1 MSGTPTGLDAGAAT
15 ASGSSLGSLEHAKLE
30 LHEPSKDG
38 ALDKP
43 GPLIDTVDF
52 QFNPKELTLS
62 KSAKWTRPT
71 TRGSKKASP
80 PQYQGPQPSKM
91 TLEMFLD
98 ASVFFDPNRTQ
109 DDSVVK
115 TVERLFQC
123 CVPTDA
129 SHGQKKDSPPW
140 VQLRWGGLTGFVAYI
155 ESVQVKYTLFT
166 PTGLPVRAVCTVT
179 LQELAGEPPGTNP
192 TSGGRV
198 PHREHVVVQ
207 GDSLAGIAYA
217 EYGDASLWR
226 AVADVN
232 RVDDP
237 SRLRPGRRLLLPTA
251 EELSRPRT
259 PSARGRANLATPPVP
274 ARPARQ
280 EVTDAAR

>member
-1 MSGTPTGLDAGAAT
+1 VSIPTGLDAGAAA
-15 ASGSSLGSLEHAKLE
+15 ASSGAQGSLEKAELE

-38 ALDKP
+38 SLDKA
-43 GPLIDTVDF
+43 GALIGRVKF

-62 KSAKWTRPT
+62 KTAKWTRPT
-71 TRGSKKASP
+71 TKGSKKASP
-80 PQYQGPQPSKM
+80 PQFQGAQPSKM
-91 TLEMFLD
+91 TLEIFLD
-98 ASVFFDPNRTQ
+98 ASVFFDPGKTQ

-115 TVERLFQC
+115 TVEQLFKC

-129 SHGQKKDSPPW
+129 SHGQKKGSPPW
-140 VQLRWGGLTGFVAYI
+140 VQLKWGGVYGFVGYI
-155 ESVQVKYTLFT
+155 ESVQAKYTLFT
-166 PTGLPVRAVCTVT
+166 PAGLPVRAVCTVV

-198 PHREHVVVQ
+198 PYREHVVVH

-217 EYGDASLWR
+217 EYGDATLWR

-251 EELSRPRT
+251 EELVRPT
-259 PSARGRANLATPPVP
+259 ASGRGPV
-274 ARPARQ
+274 RQ
-280 EVTDAAR
+280 EEVAGAAR

>member
-15 ASGSSLGSLEHAKLE
+15 AASGSQGSLKKAMLE

-38 ALDKP
+38 SLDKP
-43 GPLIDTVDF
+43 GDLIGTVDF

-71 TRGSKKASP
+71 TKGSKKASP

-98 ASVFFDPNRTQ
+98 ASVFFAPGRTQ
-109 DDSVVK
+109 DDYVVK
-115 TVERLFQC
+115 TVERLFTC

-140 VQLRWGGLTGFVAYI
+140 VQLRWGGVTGFMGYI
-155 ESVQVKYTLFT
+155 ESVQAKYTLFT
-166 PTGLPVRAVCTVT
+166 PAGLPVRAVCTVV

-198 PHREHVVVQ
+198 PYREHVVVH

-232 RVDDP
+232 KVDDP
-237 SRLRPGRRLLLPTA
+237 SRLRPGQRLLLPTA
-251 EELSRPRT
+251 EELVRPAS
-259 PSARGRANLATPPVP
+259 PSARSRLPVP
-274 ARPARQ
+274 GLPVPVPSRGQ
-280 EVTDAAR
+280 EVAGVPR

>member
-1 MSGTPTGLDAGAAT
+1 MGGAPTGLDASAAKAT
-15 ASGSSLGSLEHAKLE
+15 AGSEGSLKKAKLE
-30 LHEPSKDG
+30 LHEPSADG
-38 ALDKP
+38 SLDKP
-43 GPLIDTVDF
+43 GALIDSIEF

-98 ASVFFDPNRTQ
+98 SSVFFEKGKKQ
-109 DDSVVK
+109 GDDVVK
-115 TVERLFQC
+115 TVERLFLC
-123 CVPTDA
+123 CAPTA
-129 SHGQKKDSPPW
+129 TSHDKKKDSPPW
-140 VQLRWGGLTGFVAYI
+140 VQLKWGGVTGFLGYI
-155 ESVQVKYTLFT
+155 ESVQAKYTLFT
-166 PTGLPVRAVCTVT
+166 PTGLPVRAVCTVV

-198 PHREHVVVQ
+198 PYREHVVVH

-217 EYGDASLWR
+217 EYGDAALWR
-226 AVADVN
+226 AVADIN

-237 SRLRPGRRLLLPTA
+237 SRLRPGLRLLLPTA
-251 EELSRPRT
+251 EELVRPASPAGRT
-259 PSARGRANLATPPVP
+259 GPPVP
-274 ARPARQ
+274 GLPGRGGEVVRVAR
-280 EVTDAAR
+280 

>member
-1 MSGTPTGLDAGAAT
+1 MSGTPTGLDAGAAKA
-15 ASGSSLGSLEHAKLE
+15 ASGSQGSLEKAKLE

-38 ALDKP
+38 SLDKP
-43 GPLIDTVDF
+43 GDLIDTIEF
-52 QFNPKELTLS
+52 SYNPKELTLS

-98 ASVFFDPNRTQ
+98 ASVFFDPGKKQ
-109 DDSVVK
+109 DDSVVT
-115 TVERLFQC
+115 TVERLFKC
-123 CVPTDA
+123 CVPTDTT
-129 SHGQKKDSPPW
+129 HGQKKDSPPW
-140 VQLRWGGLTGFVAYI
+140 VQLRWGGVTGFVGYI
-155 ESVQVKYTLFT
+155 ESVQAKYTLFT
-166 PTGLPVRAVCTVT
+166 AAGLPIRAVCTVV

-198 PHREHVVVQ
+198 PHREHVVVH

-217 EYGDASLWR
+217 EYGDAALWR

-237 SRLRPGRRLLLPTA
+237 SRLRPGTRLLLPA
-251 EELSRPRT
+251 GDELVRPAP
-259 PSARGRANLATPPVP
+259 PSAHGLRDAVAAPVRGTPVREGVAGV
-274 ARPARQ
+274 AR
-280 EVTDAAR
+280 